1 MLKDTIY
8 IFQFQDPQEKQP
20 SNFDWSLDMDEV
32 DQNAK
37 LLDINNKEYERT
49 TDLIF
54 NSDGDIHS
62 ERQEEPDKENIW
74 ITGNKQKSR

>member
-37 LLDINNKEYERT
+37 LLDINNKENERT
-49 TDLIF
+49 TNTNV
-54 NSDGDIHS
+54 NSDGS
-62 ERQEEPDKENIW
+62 GNTEREK
-74 ITGNKQKSR
+74 ITDQKDC